1 MKLLTAAKLS
11 RQISSL
17 LLNNQHLLRWHTVD
31 KTDAG
36 INFIAAVRTITA
48 FVTEYDK
55 TTVSRLITWA
65 SYTVM
70 HFTPLFY
77 DTIQSK
83 LVTLQRNFPCMPS
96 RNVPF

>member
-31 KTDAG
+31 KMDAG

-48 FVTEYDK
+48 FVTEEELLQEDCFTAQHLGKLY
-55 TTVSRLITWA
+55 
-65 SYTVM
+65 SYAFHSVV
-70 HFTPLFY
+70 L
-77 DTIQSK
+77 
-83 LVTLQRNFPCMPS
+83 
-96 RNVPF
+96 